1 MPELTSAPIYM
12 DLGDF
17 IPESYTIRFV
27 IGKHEYTFDFGE
39 ARVFEVLQMMA
50 GQVNEGDF
58 IEQAHSIILPFLQK
72 HITSGDVGLLEEDV
86 RCLPYRGRRDS
97 LDLESI
103 LEAINKRFKSKNP
116 WGEQKKSEQA
126 CVWFMRQIAFLMQA
140 SKGALS
146 HEAIMNL
153 SWRQFGVYLDSFTWL
168 IREQSEK
175 GRQQNAKD
183 DLLTMASN
191 PLVKAKKA
199 QMVEE
204 TKERV
209 AKVKNK
215 SGKRESVTRRIL

>member
-1 MPELTSAPIYM
+1 
-12 DLGDF
+12 
-17 IPESYTIRFV
+17 
-27 IGKHEYTFDFGE
+27 
-39 ARVFEVLQMMA
+39 
-50 GQVNEGDF
+50 
-58 IEQAHSIILPFLQK
+58 
-72 HITSGDVGLLEEDV
+72 
-86 RCLPYRGRRDS
+86 
-97 LDLESI
+97 
-103 LEAINKRFKSKNP
+103 
-116 WGEQKKSEQA
+116 
-126 CVWFMRQIAFLMQA
+126 MRQIAFLMQA